1 MGKGKGSIDYWM
13 TRIRIG
19 NPIVELNYW
28 IPSSKS
34 LDLLEIS
41 KKNELVINKKIVT
54 NLSHLVV
61 KSAFSLASS
70 KLPIKTKLILN

>member
-1 MGKGKGSIDYWM
+1 M

-19 NPIVELNYW
+19 SPIVELSYI
-28 IPSSKS
+28 IPYSKS
-34 LDLLEIS
+34 LDILDSL

-61 KSAFSLASS
+61 KSAFNLASS
-70 KLPIKTKLILN
+70 KLPIKTKLVFY